1 MKKNIYYFLS
11 ALLLT
16 VSSCVD
22 YNDAT
27 QPLQATSIRL
37 VKPSV
42 FVDNSGLANQS
53 ITLKAADRTLTVT
66 TDAEGKATLDNLTP
80 DVYDISAAWS
90 ISSEEYEQLT
100 GGQAHALS
108 SSHHLTVSGTLSQ
121 QLIAADQ
128 DIELAMMVNEDQ
140 DIIIGKIYFATSR
153 DNNKK
158 NYEPGRYIELYNQA
172 DDTVD
177 VSGLYIGL
185 VEAESTQAYTLANLH
200 EQYND
205 SVVLLKQIFRIPA
218 DKPFKVKPGGTVLLV
233 NSAIDHTQMNTT
245 LEADLSHADFEAKDN
260 SSRYTNNPDVPAL
273 EVTYS
278 YISSISYLNMLNNGL
293 CGVVIFKTDED
304 VSSWPLTY
312 KYPNTATS
320 GLQWKVMPKR
330 YILDGVECL
339 TNRADIG
346 PDLSTKRLY
355 PEIDASCT
363 HIDAISGRTGEVVY
377 RKTSERTGADGH
389 KLLIDTNNSSND
401 FKVSTTIK
409 PGEYDELTEN

>member
-37 VKPSV
+37 VKPRV

-66 TDAEGKATLDNLTP
+66 TDAEGKATLDNLT
-80 DVYDISAAWS
+80 
-90 ISSEEYEQLT
+90 
-100 GGQAHALS
+100 LS

-153 DNNKK
+153 DNNNK

-245 LEADLSHADFEAKDN
+245 LEADLPMPT
-260 SSRYTNNPDVPAL
+260 SRPRTTVPDIPTIRMCRHWKLPTPIFPAFP
-273 EVTYS
+273 
-278 YISSISYLNMLNNGL
+278 I
-293 CGVVIFKTDED
+293 
-304 VSSWPLTY
+304 
-312 KYPNTATS
+312 
-320 GLQWKVMPKR
+320 
-330 YILDGVECL
+330 
-339 TNRADIG
+339 
-346 PDLSTKRLY
+346 
-355 PEIDASCT
+355 
-363 HIDAISGRTGEVVY
+363 
-377 RKTSERTGADGH
+377 
-389 KLLIDTNNSSND
+389 
-401 FKVSTTIK
+401 
-409 PGEYDELTEN
+409 